1 MKSTNTILMI
11 EDEAT
16 LKDWFEMTVRSFH
29 KNLVWAAN
37 VDQAVAHMNARD
49 EQFDLIVSDFQLSGS
64 MSGLDF
70 WRMNQKLQPRTP
82 FLLMSAL
89 PDKLFHEMV
98 RLGEVCPPFLLKP
111 FTAHEFREAIQVLLK
126 TEEKAKHVVRAAA

>member
-16 LKDWFEMTVRSFH
+16 LKDWFEMTVRSFK
-29 KNLVWAAN
+29 KNLVWAPN
-37 VDQAVAHMNARD
+37 VDQAVAHMKARG
-49 EQFDLIVSDFQLSGS
+49 EQFDLIVSDFHLNGS

-70 WRMNQKLQPRTP
+70 WRMNQKLHPRTP

-89 PDKLFHEMV
+89 PDELFHEMV
-98 RLGEVCPPFLLKP
+98 KSGEICPPFLLKP
-111 FTAHEFREAIQVLLK
+111 FTAHEFREAIQALLR
-126 TEEKAKHVVRAAA
+126 TEEKTKHVVRTAA